1 MSKEII
7 PRKYN
12 EEEQKFIHKYGE
24 SSFLIWE
31 TLSDSQKADYFELE
45 QLYSDFFELYRDHY
59 DDLKYYA
66 LMYRNVPLYNITNDL
81 LSMNYFA
88 SKKDEIVGYKKK
100 VLKDKSL
107 KGQIVKLYYE
117 NEALFPKVCIKYADV
132 NFQINRKYS
141 NDWDSIFEALRE
153 IRTKEIPHVLSVND
167 MTDTQCME
175 ILNHKSSLT
184 NDYSELC
191 DQYLGDISIGFD
203 LFKDS
208 NDRTNFCL
216 NKLIPILL
224 NEDSGKES
232 LRDILLEYI
241 SQNFGGFIKSCV
253 RDELKRIESYYSR
266 IKTISNEHQDL
277 VKEKEKLTA
286 QKDMLQ
292 YEEPTRDIS
301 EIRKD
306 GLYGLFRNK
315 REEIEYLEDAIHSYE
330 WLGRGQNEE
339 ELKQLIH
346 KAAFPA
352 PFEKPITLQ
361 DIEKK
366 QKENKEAEATNNK
379 IKERIKLLGQELSQK
394 RAEISVKVRAIYDQI
409 HEIDAEIL
417 KKNKDI
423 ENIKAIVAKDVP
435 HYNICSVIYDY
446 QDNVNKFI
454 NDIYEKKYNMM
465 WSNTPDEIR
474 EKERQVSGTPYVR
487 YFILSPID
495 RRREL
500 HGGSCNHIYRSF
512 ISRKTNKPDCCFS
525 SSLLMTQWCNI
536 FETEKKKQEE
546 LKRKEQE
553 EKRRIEEERRKQEE
567 EKRRREEEARLERFR
582 YNKRNRH
589 SRDYYISFD
598 EATHIY
604 KVGGIT
610 LQSVTNIVENCFP
623 KFDAQLHAKTTAAK
637 MGMTEEEVIAM
648 WERKGKESR
657 ELGTVMH
664 QKIESYY
671 QGQDSGEDDAFRL
684 FKVFA
689 EKVKLEPYRTEWAV
703 YDTDYNIAGTIDFV
717 DCQDGIF
724 TIYDWKR
731 SDKII
736 ANGMPVKVSKYQ
748 EKGLYP
754 LEHLENCAY
763 YHYALQLSLY
773 KFILEKNY
781 DIKVSDLRLGIFHP
795 SYDKPYVLKMPYLE
809 NEVKTLMELRSEVLL

>member
-1 MSKEII
+1 MSVDII

-12 EEEQKFIHKYGE
+12 EEEQEFIRKYGK

-184 NDYSELC
+184 NDYYELC
-191 DQYLGDISIGFD
+191 DQYLGDISIGFN

-241 SQNFGGFIKSCV
+241 SQNFGGLKSCV

-306 GLYGLFRNK
+306 GRYGLFLNK
-315 REEIEYLEDAIHSYE
+315 REEIEYLEDAIYSYE

-379 IKERIKLLGQELSQK
+379 RKERIKLLGQELSQK

-423 ENIKAIVAKDVP
+423 KNIKAIVAKDVP
-435 HYNICSVIYDY
+435 HYNICSVIYGY

-474 EKERQVSGTPYVR
+474 EKERQVSGTPYVI

-495 RRREL
+495 RLREL

-512 ISRKTNKPDCCFS
+512 ISRKTNKPDCGFS

-657 ELGTVMH
+657 ELGTAMH

-671 QGQDSGEDDAFRL
+671 QGKDSREDDAFRL

-689 EKVKLEPYRTEWAV
+689 DKVKLEPYRTEWAV

-717 DCQDGIF
+717 DYQDGKY

-781 DIKVSDLRLGIFHP
+781 NIKVSDLRLGIFHP

-809 NEVKTLMELRSEVLL
+809 NEVKTLMELRSEVIL

>member
-1 MSKEII
+1 MSVDII

-12 EEEQKFIHKYGE
+12 EEEQEFIRKYGK

-191 DQYLGDISIGFD
+191 DQYLGDISIGFN

-306 GLYGLFRNK
+306 GLYGLFLNK
-315 REEIEYLEDAIHSYE
+315 REEIEYLEDAIYSYE

-339 ELKQLIH
+339 ELKQLFH

-352 PFEKPITLQ
+352 PFEKPITWQ

-379 IKERIKLLGQELSQK
+379 RKERIKLLGQELSQK

-423 ENIKAIVAKDVP
+423 KNIKAIVAKDVP

-474 EKERQVSGTPYVR
+474 EKERQVSGTPYVI

-495 RRREL
+495 RLREL

-512 ISRKTNKPDCCFS
+512 ISRKTNKPGCGFS

-657 ELGTVMH
+657 ELGTAMH

-671 QGQDSGEDDAFRL
+671 QGKDSREDDAFRL

-689 EKVKLEPYRTEWAV
+689 DKVKLEPYRTEWAV

-717 DCQDGIF
+717 DYQDGKY

-736 ANGMPVKVSKYQ
+736 ANGMPVKVSNYQ

-809 NEVKTLMELRSEVLL
+809 NEVKTLMELRSEVIL

>member
-1 MSKEII
+1 MKEIVRHFTEEEKEFM
-7 PRKYN
+7 RKYGDRN
-12 EEEQKFIHKYGE
+12 LYF
-24 SSFLIWE
+24 WE

-191 DQYLGDISIGFD
+191 DQYLGDIFIGID
-203 LFKDS
+203 IFKGYDS
-208 NDRTNFCL
+208 RQDFCL
-216 NKLIPILL
+216 KKLIPTFL
-224 NEDSGKES
+224 NENSDKES
-232 LRDILLEYI
+232 LRAIILEYI
-241 SQNFGGFIKSCV
+241 SQNYGNFIISCV
-253 RDELKRIESYYSR
+253 RDEIKIIKSYNDHLNSLSKERQGHVNERDSLKKQIES
-266 IKTISNEHQDL
+266 
-277 VKEKEKLTA
+277 
-286 QKDMLQ
+286 LQ
-292 YEEPTRDIS
+292 ETEPIRNIS
-301 EIRKD
+301 EIRRD
-306 GLYGLFRNK
+306 GNYGFFKSK
-315 REEIEYLEDAIHSYE
+315 REEIEYLEDAILSYD
-330 WLGRGQNEE
+330 WYGRSQNANDLE
-339 ELKQLIH
+339 QLII
-346 KAAFPA
+346 KSTRAVL
-352 PFEKPITLQ
+352 PFEKPITWS

-366 QKENKEAEATNNK
+366 QKENKQAEINNNQR
-379 IKERIKLLGQELSQK
+379 KERVKQLSKELAQEREKKSEK
-394 RAEISVKVRAIYDQI
+394 VKCLYDQI
-409 HEIDAEIL
+409 QKIDEKIEKINKTIDGIKITEKDL
-417 KKNKDI
+417 KHLCGVLYDNQEKI
-423 ENIKAIVAKDVP
+423 NIYIN
-435 HYNICSVIYDY
+435 NI
-446 QDNVNKFI
+446 F
-454 NDIYEKKYNMM
+454 EKKYNLM
-465 WSNTPDEIR
+465 WLNSPDEIR
-474 EKERQVSGTPYVR
+474 EMESQVSGIPYIK
-487 YFILSPID
+487 YFVLTSTD
-495 RRREL
+495 RRKL
-500 HGGSCNHIYRSF
+500 ASDIYHIYRRF
-512 ISRKTNKPDCCFS
+512 VNRKTKLPESGFS
-525 SSLLMTQWCNI
+525 QRVLMSKWCGI
-536 FETEKKKQEE
+536 FEAERKKKEE
-546 LKRKEQE
+546 EKRKEQQE
-553 EKRRIEEERRKQEE
+553 RLRLEEERRKAEE
-567 EKRRREEEARLERFR
+567 ERKRKEEEARLEKFR
-582 YNKRNRH
+582 YNKRNSHR
-589 SRDYYISFD
+589 RDYYISFD
-598 EATHIY
+598 ETNHKY
-604 KVGGIT
+604 TVGGVN

-623 KFDAQLHAKTTAAK
+623 KFDAQLLAKTTAAK

-657 ELGTVMH
+657 ELGTAMH

-671 QGQDSGEDDAFRL
+671 QGKDSREDDAFRL

-689 EKVKLEPYRTEWAV
+689 DKVKLEPYRTEWAV

-717 DCQDGIF
+717 DYQNGEY

-809 NEVKTLMELRSEVLL
+809 NEVKTLMELRSEVIL